1 MTFVS
6 RVDIGEGVTLRLID
20 IIPVEGDSND

>member
-6 RVDIGEGVTLRLID
+6 RVDIDEGITLRLID
-20 IIPVEGDSND
+20 TIPVEGDSND